1 MVLVVEGAPESIVRA
16 SGIIN
21 CKFKRI
27 YPSDGPI
34 CLPKLQN
41 RYINGET
48 TFPTSWKTCY
58 NSNMAKGKLST
69 PPGHVNLRMLA
80 EHLELS
86 QTTVS
91 LVLNNSPSAKSIPQE
106 TRDRVTEA
114 AARLNYR
121 PNYFARS
128 LRQSKSMSVGVL
140 APDLS
145 EGYFTRVMSGVV
157 RELTAAHYFYFTACH
172 DWKRELIEKY
182 PRMLVER
189 AVDGFL
195 LLNTPADQIEVPVPV
210 VAISSHSAAENV
222 TNIVLDHHLAV
233 EQALTH
239 LHSLGHR
246 RIAFMR
252 GPRAIPDSEYRWES
266 IQQVAQEMSL
276 KIDPS
281 LVIRIDSAGWS
292 MKDNYHPMAPEIGHK
307 PMQCLLEKTRAFT
320 AIFCFN
326 DIAAIGA
333 IRALKDA
340 GLSVPGDV
348 SVVGFD
354 DIQSAAYSTPSL
366 TTVRQPL
373 AEMGQRGAQVLL
385 ERIANREVEHPSE
398 IVMAPELVV
407 RESTGPAPA
416 GS

>member
-1 MVLVVEGAPESIVRA
+1 
-16 SGIIN
+16 
-21 CKFKRI
+21 
-27 YPSDGPI
+27 
-34 CLPKLQN
+34 
-41 RYINGET
+41 
-48 TFPTSWKTCY
+48 
-58 NSNMAKGKLST
+58 MAKGKPTT

-80 EHLELS
+80 EHLGLS

-91 LVLNNSPSAKSIPQE
+91 LVLNNSPSARSIPPE
-106 TRDRVTEA
+106 TRNRVTEA
-114 AARLNYR
+114 AERLNYR

-157 RELTAAHYFYFTACH
+157 EQLTAAHYFYFTACH
-172 DWKRELIEKY
+172 DWNPELIEKY

-189 AVDGFL
+189 SVDGFL
-195 LLNTPADQIEVPVPV
+195 LLNTPADKIDVPVPV
-210 VAISSHSAAENV
+210 VAISAHSAVKNV
-222 TNIVLDHHLAV
+222 TNIVLDHHTAV
-233 EQALTH
+233 EQALAH
-239 LHSLGHR
+239 LVALGHR

-252 GPRAIPDSEYRWES
+252 GPHAIPDAEIRWKA
-266 IQQVAQEMSL
+266 IQKVARSMRL
-276 KIDPS
+276 AIDPT
-281 LVIRIDSAGWS
+281 LVIRIDAAGWQ
-292 MKDNYHPMAPEIGHK
+292 MKRNYHPMAPEIGYK
-307 PMQCLLEKTRAFT
+307 PMQALLERTREFT

-354 DIQSAAYSTPSL
+354 DIQSAEYATPSL

-373 AEMGQRGAQVLL
+373 VEMGRRGAQVLL
-385 ERIANREVEHPSE
+385 ERIAASNKDLPTE
-398 IVMAPELVV
+398 IVMAPELIA
-407 RESTGPAPA
+407 RESTGPVR
-416 GS
+416 S

>member
-1 MVLVVEGAPESIVRA
+1 
-16 SGIIN
+16 
-21 CKFKRI
+21 
-27 YPSDGPI
+27 
-34 CLPKLQN
+34 
-41 RYINGET
+41 
-48 TFPTSWKTCY
+48 
-58 NSNMAKGKLST
+58 
-69 PPGHVNLRMLA
+69 MLA

-106 TRDRVTEA
+106 TRNRVVEA
-114 AARLNYR
+114 AVRLNYR

-128 LRQSKSMSVGVL
+128 LRQSRSMSVGVL

-157 RELTAAHYFYFTACH
+157 QELTRAHYFYFTACH
-172 DWKRELIEKY
+172 DWKKDLIEQY

-195 LLNTPADQIEVPVPV
+195 LLNTPADQIAVPVPV
-210 VAISSHSAAENV
+210 VAISAHSEVENV
-222 TNIVLDHHLAV
+222 TNIVLDHHKAV
-233 EQALTH
+233 ESALLH
-239 LHSLGHR
+239 LYELGHR

-252 GPRAIPDSEYRWES
+252 GPKAIPDSEFRWQS
-266 IQQVAQEMSL
+266 IQQIAADMGL
-276 KIDPS
+276 PINPAH
-281 LVIRIDSAGWS
+281 VIGIDSAGWS
-292 MKDNYHPMAPEIGHK
+292 MKTGYHPMAPEIGFK
-307 PMQCLLEKTRAFT
+307 PMQALLEKTRDFT

-373 AEMGQRGAQVLL
+373 LEMGKRGAQVLL
-385 ERIANREVEHPSE
+385 ERIANREAEYPAE

-407 RESTGPAPA
+407 RESTGPATVA
-416 GS
+416 AQR

>member
-1 MVLVVEGAPESIVRA
+1 
-16 SGIIN
+16 
-21 CKFKRI
+21 
-27 YPSDGPI
+27 
-34 CLPKLQN
+34 
-41 RYINGET
+41 
-48 TFPTSWKTCY
+48 
-58 NSNMAKGKLST
+58 
-69 PPGHVNLRMLA
+69 MLA

-91 LVLNNSPSAKSIPQE
+91 LVLNNSPSAKSIPPD
-106 TRDRVTEA
+106 TRQRVMEA
-114 AARLNYR
+114 AERLNYR

-128 LRQSKSMSVGVL
+128 LRQSRSMSVGVL

-157 RELTAAHYFYFTACH
+157 EQLTAKHYFYFTACH
-172 DWKRELIEKY
+172 DWKKELIEQY

-195 LLNTPADQIEVPVPV
+195 LLNTPAEMLQVPVPV
-210 VAISSHSAAENV
+210 VAISAHSPAENV
-222 TNIVLDHHLAV
+222 TNIVLDHHMAV
-233 EQALTH
+233 GEALKH
-239 LHSLGHR
+239 LYDLGHR
-246 RIAFMR
+246 KMAFMR
-252 GPRAIPDSEYRWES
+252 GPKAIPDSDYRWNS
-266 IQQVAQEMSL
+266 IQEIAGEMGL
-276 KIDPS
+276 KIDPAH
-281 LVIRIDSAGWS
+281 VVRIDTGGWS
-292 MKDNYHPMAPEIGHK
+292 MKAGIHPMAPEIGYK
-307 PMQCLLEKTRAFT
+307 PMKALLEKTRDFT

-373 AEMGQRGAQVLL
+373 MEMGRRGADVLL
-385 ERIANREVEHPSE
+385 ERIANREKEYPAE
-398 IVMAPELVV
+398 IVMAPELIV
-407 RESTGPAPA
+407 RESTGPAKA
-416 GS
+416 

>member
-1 MVLVVEGAPESIVRA
+1 
-16 SGIIN
+16 
-21 CKFKRI
+21 
-27 YPSDGPI
+27 
-34 CLPKLQN
+34 
-41 RYINGET
+41 
-48 TFPTSWKTCY
+48 
-58 NSNMAKGKLST
+58 
-69 PPGHVNLRMLA
+69 MLA

-114 AARLNYR
+114 AERLNYR

-157 RELTAAHYFYFTACH
+157 QELTAAHYFYFTACH

-182 PRMLVER
+182 PRMLVDR

-195 LLNTPADQIEVPVPV
+195 LLNTPADHIEVPVPV
-210 VAISSHSAAENV
+210 VAISAHSVIENV
-222 TNIVLDHHLAV
+222 TNIVLDHHSAV
-233 EQALTH
+233 EQALLH
-239 LHSLGHR
+239 LHALGHR

-252 GPRAIPDSEYRWES
+252 GPQAIPDSEYRWES
-266 IQQVAQEMSL
+266 IHQVAGEIDL
-276 KIDPS
+276 EIDPA
-281 LVIRIDSAGWS
+281 LVIHIDSVGWS
-292 MKDNYHPMAPEIGHK
+292 MKDGYHPMAPEIGYR
-307 PMQCLLEKTRAFT
+307 PMQGLLERTRDFT

-385 ERIANREVEHPSE
+385 ERIADHGKEHESE

-407 RESTGPAPA
+407 RESTGPA
-416 GS
+416 GSKQ

>member
-1 MVLVVEGAPESIVRA
+1 
-16 SGIIN
+16 
-21 CKFKRI
+21 
-27 YPSDGPI
+27 
-34 CLPKLQN
+34 
-41 RYINGET
+41 
-48 TFPTSWKTCY
+48 
-58 NSNMAKGKLST
+58 
-69 PPGHVNLRMLA
+69 MLA

-91 LVLNNSPSAKSIPQE
+91 LVLNNSPSARSIPQE
-106 TRDRVTEA
+106 TRNRVMEA
-114 AARLNYR
+114 AERLDYR

-128 LRQSKSMSVGVL
+128 LRQSRSMSVGVL

-157 RELTAAHYFYFTACH
+157 EELTGAHYFYFTACH
-172 DWKRELIEKY
+172 DWKREMIEKY

-195 LLNTPADQIEVPVPV
+195 LLNTPADHIAVPVPV
-210 VAISSHSAAENV
+210 VAISAHSKAENV
-222 TNIVLDHHLAV
+222 TNIVLDHHRAV
-233 EQALTH
+233 EQALSH
-239 LHSLGHR
+239 LYQLGHR

-252 GPRAIPDSEYRWES
+252 GPRAIPDSEYRWEA
-266 IQQVAQEMSL
+266 IQQVAREIGL
-276 KIDPS
+276 KLDS
-281 LVIRIDSAGWS
+281 NLVIRIDSAGWS
-292 MKDNYHPMAPEIGHK
+292 MKTGYHPMAPEIGFK
-307 PMQCLLEKTRAFT
+307 PMQALLEKSRDFT

-340 GLSVPGDV
+340 GLAVPGDV

-373 AEMGQRGAQVLL
+373 LEMGKRGAQVLL
-385 ERIANREVEHPSE
+385 ERIANKEREYPTE

-416 GS
+416 RPKP

>member
-1 MVLVVEGAPESIVRA
+1 
-16 SGIIN
+16 
-21 CKFKRI
+21 
-27 YPSDGPI
+27 
-34 CLPKLQN
+34 
-41 RYINGET
+41 
-48 TFPTSWKTCY
+48 
-58 NSNMAKGKLST
+58 MAKGKST
-69 PPGHVNLRMLA
+69 PPPGHVNLRMLA
-80 EHLELS
+80 GHLELS

-106 TRDRVTEA
+106 TRNRVIEA
-114 AARLNYR
+114 AERLNYR

-128 LRQSKSMSVGVL
+128 LRQKRSMSVGVL

-157 RELTAAHYFYFTACH
+157 QELTAARYFYFTACH

-195 LLNTPADQIEVPVPV
+195 LLNTPAEHIEVPVPV
-210 VAISSHSAAENV
+210 VAISAHSAVNNV
-222 TNIVLDHHLAV
+222 TNIVLDHHSAV
-233 EQALTH
+233 EQALAH
-239 LHSLGHR
+239 LYSLGHR

-252 GPRAIPDSEYRWES
+252 GPRAIPDSEYRWEA
-266 IQQVAQEMSL
+266 IQQVGQEMNL
-276 KIDPS
+276 KIDPA

-292 MKDNYHPMAPEIGHK
+292 MKDGYHPMAPEIGYR
-307 PMQCLLEKTRAFT
+307 PMQALLEKTREFT

-340 GLSVPGDV
+340 GLAVPGDV
-348 SVVGFD
+348 SVAGFD

-373 AEMGQRGAQVLL
+373 MEMGKRGAQVLL
-385 ERIANREVEHPSE
+385 ERIANRDKEYPAE
-398 IVMAPELVV
+398 IVMAPDLVI
-407 RESTGPAPA
+407 RESTGAA
-416 GS
+416 SAKRMG

>member
-1 MVLVVEGAPESIVRA
+1 
-16 SGIIN
+16 
-21 CKFKRI
+21 
-27 YPSDGPI
+27 
-34 CLPKLQN
+34 
-41 RYINGET
+41 
-48 TFPTSWKTCY
+48 
-58 NSNMAKGKLST
+58 MAKGKSST
-69 PPGHVNLRMLA
+69 QPGHVNLRMLA
-80 EHLELS
+80 EHLALS

-106 TRDRVTEA
+106 TCNRIIEA
-114 AARLNYR
+114 AERLNYR

-128 LRQSKSMSVGVL
+128 LRQKRSMSVGVL

-157 RELTAAHYFYFTACH
+157 QELTAARYFYFTACH

-195 LLNTPADQIEVPVPV
+195 LLNTPAEHIDVPVPV
-210 VAISSHSAAENV
+210 VAISAHSAVNDV
-222 TNIVLDHHLAV
+222 TNIVLDHHSAV
-233 EQALTH
+233 EQALAH
-239 LHSLGHR
+239 LYSLGHR

-252 GPRAIPDSEYRWES
+252 GPRAIPDSEYRWEA
-266 IQQVAQEMSL
+266 IQQVGQEMNL
-276 KIDPS
+276 KLDPA
-281 LVIRIDSAGWS
+281 LVIRIDTAGWS
-292 MKDNYHPMAPEIGHK
+292 MKDGYHPMAPEIGYR
-307 PMQCLLEKTRAFT
+307 PMQALLEKTREFT

-340 GLSVPGDV
+340 GLAVPGDV

-373 AEMGQRGAQVLL
+373 MEMGKRGAQVLL
-385 ERIANREVEHPSE
+385 ERIANRGKEYPSE
-398 IVMAPELVV
+398 IVMAPDLVI
-407 RESTGPAPA
+407 RESTGAA
-416 GS
+416 AAKRYG

>member
-1 MVLVVEGAPESIVRA
+1 
-16 SGIIN
+16 
-21 CKFKRI
+21 
-27 YPSDGPI
+27 
-34 CLPKLQN
+34 
-41 RYINGET
+41 
-48 TFPTSWKTCY
+48 
-58 NSNMAKGKLST
+58 
-69 PPGHVNLRMLA
+69 MLA

-91 LVLNNSPSAKSIPQE
+91 LVLNNSPSAKSIPPE
-106 TRDRVTEA
+106 TRNRVMEA
-114 AARLNYR
+114 ATRLNYR

-128 LRQSKSMSVGVL
+128 LRQSRSMSVGVL

-145 EGYFTRVMSGVV
+145 EGYFTRVMGGVV
-157 RELTAAHYFYFTACH
+157 QELTHAHYFFFTACH
-172 DWKRELIEKY
+172 DWKRELIEQY

-195 LLNTPADQIEVPVPV
+195 LLNTPADAIDVPVPV
-210 VAISSHSAAENV
+210 VAISAHSAAEKV

-239 LHSLGHR
+239 LYELGHR

-252 GPRAIPDSEYRWES
+252 GPKAIPDSEFRWVA
-266 IQQVAQEMSL
+266 IQKVAREL
-276 KIDPS
+276 GIKIDPA
-281 LVIRIDSAGWS
+281 LVVRLDAAGWS
-292 MKDNYHPMAPEIGHK
+292 MKTGHHPMAPEIGFK
-307 PMQCLLEKTRAFT
+307 PMQSLLEKSKDFT
-320 AIFCFN
+320 AVFCFN

-333 IRALKDA
+333 IRALKDS
-340 GLSVPGDV
+340 GLTVPGDV

-373 AEMGQRGAQVLL
+373 FEMGQRGAQILL
-385 ERIANREVEHPSE
+385 ERIADKEKPYPSE
-398 IVMAPELVV
+398 IVMAPELIV

-416 GS
+416 KLKS

>member
-1 MVLVVEGAPESIVRA
+1 MYLPGNMVPCWSES
-16 SGIIN
+16 
-21 CKFKRI
+21 
-27 YPSDGPI
+27 
-34 CLPKLQN
+34 
-41 RYINGET
+41 
-48 TFPTSWKTCY
+48 CY
-58 NSNMAKGKLST
+58 NSNMAKGKDST
-69 PPGHVNLRMLA
+69 PSRHVNLRMLA

-106 TRDRVTEA
+106 TRNRVMEA

-128 LRQSKSMSVGVL
+128 LRQSRSMSVGVL

-157 RELTAAHYFYFTACH
+157 QELTSAHYFYFTACH
-172 DWKRELIEKY
+172 DWKRELIDQY

-195 LLNTPADQIEVPVPV
+195 LLNTPADQIDVPVPV
-210 VAISSHSAAENV
+210 VAISAHSAVENV
-222 TNIVLDHHLAV
+222 TNIVLNHHKAV
-233 EQALTH
+233 EIALTH
-239 LHSLGHR
+239 LYELGHR

-252 GPRAIPDSEYRWES
+252 GPRAIPDSEYRWQS
-266 IQQVAQEMSL
+266 IQEVTAEIGL
-276 KIDPS
+276 RIDPAH
-281 LVIRIDSAGWS
+281 VIRIDAAGWS
-292 MKDNYHPMAPEIGHK
+292 MKTGYHPMAPEIGYK
-307 PMQCLLEKTRAFT
+307 PMQSLLEKARDFT

-373 AEMGQRGAQVLL
+373 MEMGQRGAQVLL
-385 ERIANREVEHPSE
+385 ERIANREADYPAE
-398 IVMAPELVV
+398 IVMAPEFVV
-407 RESTGPAPA
+407 RESTGPAP
-416 GS
+416 GGGKS

>member
-1 MVLVVEGAPESIVRA
+1 MARG
-16 SGIIN
+16 
-21 CKFKRI
+21 K
-27 YPSDGPI
+27 
-34 CLPKLQN
+34 
-41 RYINGET
+41 ET
-48 TFPTSWKTCY
+48 TPS
-58 NSNMAKGKLST
+58 
-69 PPGHVNLRMLA
+69 GHVNLRTLA

-106 TRDRVTEA
+106 TRNRVLEA
-114 AARLNYR
+114 ATRLNYR

-128 LRQSKSMSVGVL
+128 LRQSRSMSVGVL

-157 RELTAAHYFYFTACH
+157 QELTNAHYFYFTACH
-172 DWKRELIEKY
+172 DWKRELIEQY

-195 LLNTPADQIEVPVPV
+195 LLNTPADEIEVPVPV
-210 VAISSHSAAENV
+210 VAISAHSEVQNV
-222 TNIVLDHHLAV
+222 TNIVLDHHKAV
-233 EQALTH
+233 EIALIH
-239 LHSLGHR
+239 LYELGHR

-252 GPRAIPDSEYRWES
+252 GPKAIPDSDYRWQS
-266 IQQVAQEMSL
+266 IQQVAGEIGL
-276 KIDPS
+276 RIDPA
-281 LVIRIDSAGWS
+281 LVIRIDSVGWS
-292 MKDNYHPMAPEIGHK
+292 MKTGQHPMAPEIGYK
-307 PMQCLLEKTRAFT
+307 PMQGLLEKTRDFT

-340 GLSVPGDV
+340 GLRVPEDV

-373 AEMGQRGAQVLL
+373 FEMGQRGAQILL
-385 ERIANREVEHPSE
+385 ERIANREASYPAK

-407 RESTGPAPA
+407 RESTGPAN
-416 GS
+416 GQHSS

>member
-1 MVLVVEGAPESIVRA
+1 
-16 SGIIN
+16 
-21 CKFKRI
+21 
-27 YPSDGPI
+27 
-34 CLPKLQN
+34 
-41 RYINGET
+41 
-48 TFPTSWKTCY
+48 
-58 NSNMAKGKLST
+58 MAKGKDST
-69 PPGHVNLRMLA
+69 PSTHVNLRMLA

-91 LVLNNSPSAKSIPQE
+91 LVLNNSPSARSIPQE
-106 TRDRVTEA
+106 TRNRVLEA
-114 AARLNYR
+114 ATRLNYR

-128 LRQSKSMSVGVL
+128 LRQSRSMSVGVL

-157 RELTAAHYFYFTACH
+157 EELTSAHYFYFTACH
-172 DWKRELIEKY
+172 DWKRELIEQY

-189 AVDGFL
+189 SVDGFL
-195 LLNTPADQIEVPVPV
+195 LLNTPADHISVPVPV
-210 VAISSHSAAENV
+210 VAISAHSAKENV
-222 TNIVLDHHLAV
+222 TNIILDHYKAV
-233 EQALTH
+233 EAALVH
-239 LHSLGHR
+239 LFELGHR

-252 GPRAIPDSEYRWES
+252 GPRAIPDSEYRWQS
-266 IQQVAQEMSL
+266 IEKVAGEMGIR
-276 KIDPS
+276 IDPAH
-281 LVIRIDSAGWS
+281 VIRIDTSGWS
-292 MKDNYHPMAPEIGHK
+292 MKTGYHPMAPEIGYK
-307 PMQCLLEKTRAFT
+307 PMQAMLEKNRDFT

-373 AEMGQRGAQVLL
+373 LEMGQRGARVLL
-385 ERIANREVEHPSE
+385 DRIANREADYPSE
-398 IVMAPELVV
+398 VVMAPEFVV
-407 RESTGPAPA
+407 RESTGPAPSGA
-416 GS
+416 RG